1 MADKKIEGIF
11 SYHEQTKHR
20 YQGYAKGPGHLDWAT
35 QPNPFRRFQEA
46 PLVYLPP
53 IVEDESPPYFKL
65 FESSP
70 IPSQEINV
78 YQISRFLELSL
89 AISAWKQM
97 GDSKWALRSNPSS
110 GNLHPTE
117 GYLILD
123 SLKNVHNQAG
133 VYHYAPEEH
142 GLERRTEFS
151 SQLFNELIEE
161 VPKDAFLM
169 GLTSI
174 HWREAWKYGERAFRY
189 CQHDIGHALAAL
201 RIAAAVL
208 GWNLILIEAIS
219 DMHLSQLLGLDR
231 KGDFLNAE
239 LEHPDLLA
247 IVTNCKTSNVV
258 TSGINTVALNKIV
271 DQPWFGKANRLS
283 SNNRIWDAID
293 FAAEHSIKNESK
305 SLNSNFQRTSYSLT
319 NFSLELRQERISC
332 RQIIRQRRS
341 AVSFD
346 GVTGLTDQQFYS
358 ILIQTIH
365 NIPWDCTTWEP
376 RIHLALFVHRVKGI
390 KPGLYFLVRN
400 NLKLEN
406 LKESMKSEFVWEN
419 PSGCPDDLNLYLL
432 QEGSFQTI
440 ASRVSCNQDI
450 AGQSAFSLGM
460 ISDFSSPIK
469 SEGAWYYRRLFWES
483 GMLGQMLYLAA
494 EFSGLR
500 GTGIGCYFDDPVHEI
515 LGLQDNSFQSLYHF
529 TIGGAVEDKRLSTL
543 PSYTWSCDLVRPR
556 FVSRNS
562 GCEINPSQRIL
573 KSLPEKAKVS
583 WRGRGL
589 SRIGLGTR
597 NFSLINS
604 QHETSLMSYL
614 KGPMNVVEVSPDWT
628 HGSDE
633 ILLGDCINKTLES
646 ELMEAEALF
655 IISRTGPV
663 RGNNLRMFEEMNRRN
678 QPIPNIF
685 DLKEG
690 LGHCLHPEFLNDQML
705 RSIHRIGCSSL
716 DLLLVDVPYALVK
729 ILGKVEL
736 FKQLKMSSEFL
747 QMQCQKGRL
756 KGFGVSL
763 GDLFPENENAPWFT
777 PKEIFQVFR
786 EFQGFQAVE
795 LVGNFIESRPFKEFN
810 GNKSFIQEIKENGLL
825 TLVGTPLR
833 AHYEGREILLIDYPN
848 IEEID
853 SEAKWD
859 WVLGELESTT
869 NQIHL
874 SSMADGRTLKEV
886 LQASGISSPFYFRRA
901 VETAQKFQPQNYDQ
915 VNQVEQNINN
925 LYLRA
930 RGLGEQVVQARLWDP
945 AHFDEKMNEAHELLD
960 WVIQCIK
967 IRGSQGESSFYDEI
981 RDKYFPNL
989 SNDISLQTL
998 GILWLFD
1005 HGVDIVLNGMRRQSY
1020 INEAKAILE
1029 GL

>member
-1 MADKKIEGIF
+1 MADKNIEGIF
-11 SYHEQTKHR
+11 SYHDQTKHR

-46 PLVYLPP
+46 PLVFLPP
-53 IVEDESPPYFKL
+53 VIEDESPPYFQL
-65 FESSP
+65 FEPTP

-123 SLKNVHNQAG
+123 SLENVHHQAG
-133 VYHYAPEEH
+133 VYHYAPKEH

-151 SQLFNELIEE
+151 SQLFNELLEDLPE
-161 VPKDAFLM
+161 DSFLI
-169 GLTSI
+169 GLSSI

-208 GWNLILIEAIS
+208 GWDLFLMEGIS
-219 DMHLSQLLGLDR
+219 DAHLSQLLGLDR
-231 KGDFLNAE
+231 KDDFLNAE

-247 IVTNCKTSNVV
+247 FVTNCKIQNVG
-258 TSGINTVALNKIV
+258 TGCINTKALEKIV
-271 DQPWFGKANRLS
+271 AQPWYGKANRLS
-283 SNNRIWDAID
+283 PENRIWDAID
-293 FAAEHSIKNESK
+293 LAAEHSIKNETKTSDK
-305 SLNSNFQRTSYSLT
+305 DFQKNFISLT
-319 NFSLELRQERISC
+319 NFSLGLRQRRITS

-346 GVTGLTDQQFYS
+346 GVTGLTIKQFYS
-358 ILIQTIH
+358 VLIQTSH
-365 NIPWDCTTWEP
+365 KIPWDCTFGEP
-376 RIHLALFVHRVKGI
+376 RIHLAIFVHRVKGM

-400 NLKLEN
+400 NKKLEI
-406 LKESMKSEFVWEN
+406 LKSSMRSEFVWEI
-419 PSGCPDDLNLYLL
+419 PSDCPNDLNLFLL

-460 ISDFSSPIK
+460 ISDFASPIK
-469 SEGAWYYRRLFWES
+469 SEGSWYYRRLFWES

-494 EFSGLR
+494 EFSGVR

-515 LGLQDNSFQSLYHF
+515 LGFPDNEFQSLYHF
-529 TIGGAVEDKRLSTL
+529 TVGGAVDDKRLSTL
-543 PSYTWSCDLVRPR
+543 PSYFWSCDLARPR
-556 FVSRNS
+556 FVSRYS
-562 GCEINPSQRIL
+562 ACEINPSQKLL

-583 WRGRGL
+583 WKGRAL
-589 SRIGLGTR
+589 SRIGMGTK

-604 QHETSLMSYL
+604 QHEASLMTYL

-628 HGSDE
+628 QGSDE
-633 ILLGDCINKTLES
+633 ILLGDCLNKALEV
-646 ELMEAEALF
+646 ENIDPGALF
-655 IISRTGPV
+655 IVSRTGAV
-663 RGNNLRMFEEMNRRN
+663 RGSSLRMFEEMTRRN
-678 QPIPNIF
+678 HPIPNIF

-690 LGHCLHPEFLNDQML
+690 LGHCLHPDFLNDQLL
-705 RSIHRIGCSSL
+705 RSLHRVGCSSL
-716 DLLLVDVPYALVK
+716 DLLLIDVPYALAK
-729 ILGKVEL
+729 ILGKTEL
-736 FKQLKMSSEFL
+736 FKQLNLASKFL
-747 QMQCQKGRL
+747 QKQCKEGRM
-756 KGFGVSL
+756 KGFGISL
-763 GDLFPENENAPWFT
+763 GDLFPEQENIPWIT
-777 PKEIFQVFR
+777 PQEIVQVFG
-786 EFQGFQAVE
+786 EFQEFHAVE
-795 LVGNFIESRPFKEFN
+795 LVGNFIVSKPFKKYH
-810 GNKSFIQEIKENGLL
+810 GNNSFIQEIKESGFL
-825 TLVGTPLR
+825 TLAGKPFR
-833 AHYEGREILLIDYPN
+833 AQYEGREILLIDYPH
-848 IEEID
+848 IEDID

-859 WVLGELESTT
+859 WVLNELESTT

-874 SSMADGRTLKEV
+874 SSMTDGRTLKEL
-886 LQASGISSPFYFRRA
+886 LQSSGISSPFYFRRA
-901 VETAQKFQPQNYDQ
+901 VESAQKFQPQTFDQ

-930 RGLGEQVVQARLWDP
+930 RGLGEQIVQARLWDP
-945 AHFDEKMNEAHELLD
+945 VHFDEKMGEVHELLD

-967 IRGSQGESSFYDEI
+967 IRGSQGESDFHDEI
-981 RDKYFPNL
+981 REKYF
-989 SNDISLQTL
+989 SDFSKDFSLQTL

-1005 HGVDIVLNGMRRQSY
+1005 QGVDIVLNGMRRQSY
-1020 INEAKAILE
+1020 VGEARAILE
-1029 GL
+1029 GF